1 MKHSPKFAASA
12 QALLR
17 PVVLLQIGLGPHW
30 VRTIRKH
37 LQELRAEGYD
47 VTCPAAVELASAGP
61 AVEARLSEIQD
72 GRPHEIVYLEPISP
86 YHLDARTE
94 AQLDRL
100 VRKHGISAVAVSVP
114 PEAHL
119 AYALWALQRG
129 LHLFLDKPVT
139 TRPNAVTSLSA
150 ARGILSDFDELALAY
165 ARAQQEHPV
174 CAMLNAQRPFM
185 PVFAKVFDCVA
196 EVREATGQPVT
207 NITAA
212 HADGQMRVG
221 GELVD
226 VAYHGYS
233 TGSGKLAH
241 SGYHVIDVIARLLK
255 TGTWVHARP
264 DYLLVH
270 ASLRQPDALVAAMPR
285 LGWHKLIGGSHAS
298 LEDYDDAELVMLGRR
313 MGEVDAH
320 VSMEAIRDGSVM
332 TTVNLHLQ
340 HDTVSAR
347 ATLDPPKNWYKG
359 SGRLKRELWH
369 IDQGPMQGL
378 RIETLQ
384 AEDRHDRAEAKGDQ
398 LGDPNHLELVR
409 VQNSGLIKG
418 ADRLSRYSAATFA
431 GETGEHLLSERAKMA
446 SLTEFVACAE
456 GRLPVAQ
463 LTSDLSTHR
472 LGVAIM
478 AAAYESHIRRG
489 PDRMGA
495 GMVRVEWS
503 E

>member
-1 MKHSPKFAASA
+1 MNYFPKLVSST
-12 QALLR
+12 QAFLR

-37 LQELRAEGYD
+37 LQELRAQGYD
-47 VTCPAAVELASAGP
+47 VTCPAAVELASARPG
-61 AVEARLSEIQD
+61 VEARLSDLQD
-72 GRPHEIVYLEPISP
+72 GRPNEIVYLEPISP

-100 VRKHGISAVAVSVP
+100 VRKHGVSAVSVSVP

-119 AYALWALQRG
+119 AYALWALRKG
-129 LHLFLDKPVT
+129 FHLFLDKPVT

-150 ARGILSDFDELALAY
+150 ARGILSDFDELSLAY
-165 ARAQQEHPV
+165 VRAQREHPV

-185 PVFAKVFDCVA
+185 PVFGKVFDWVA

-221 GELVD
+221 SELVD
-226 VAYHGYS
+226 VGYHGYN

-255 TGTWVHARP
+255 TGTCVHTRP

-270 ASLRQPDALVAAMPR
+270 ASLRQPHALVAAMPR
-285 LGWHKLIGGSHAS
+285 QKWHKLFGGSHAT
-298 LEDYDDAELVMLGRR
+298 LENYDDAELMTLGRR

-320 VSMEAIRDGSVM
+320 VSIEAIRDGSVM
-332 TTVNLHLQ
+332 TTVSLHLQ

-347 ATLDPPKNWYKG
+347 ATLDVPKNWYKG

-378 RIETLQ
+378 RLETLQ
-384 AEDRHDRAEAKGDQ
+384 AEDRHDRPEAVGDQ
-398 LGDPNHLELVR
+398 IGDPNHLDLVR
-409 VQNSGLIKG
+409 VQNSGLING
-418 ADRLSRYSAATFA
+418 ADRLSRYSAATLA
-431 GETGEHLLSERAKMA
+431 DETGEHLLSERAKMA
-446 SLTEFVACAE
+446 SLAEFVVCAG
-456 GRLPVAQ
+456 GRLPVAL
-463 LTSDLSTHR
+463 LTSDLSAHR

-478 AAAYESHIRRG
+478 AAAYESHVRRG

-495 GMVRVEWS
+495 GVVRVDWAE
-503 E
+503 